1 MLSCEEVAK
10 LVSQQPERKLSLWQ
24 RLNMRLHLLA
34 CSACC
39 TYQHQIKAL
48 NKLISRRFSCDRKSD
63 VSETQ
68 SGTDSWS
75 ISEDTCQ
82 KIKAALRKQSR

>member
-1 MLSCEEVAK
+1 
-10 LVSQQPERKLSLWQ
+10 LWQ
-24 RLNMRLHLLA
+24 RLNLRLHLWG

-48 NKLISRRFSCDRKSD
+48 NKLISKRFSPDRATHLSKSQAD
-63 VSETQ
+63 TES
-68 SGTDSWS
+68 SS

-82 KIKAALRKQSR
+82 RIKTALRKQNR